1 MFAKVLHDLNVIRYK
16 PSEQLFTRHCGRN
29 KIKYSIGFDSFDT
42 MEPVYIIHSTQEKTP
57 KMAQESRTQVQ
68 LSQKFSSAEQDD
80 WSANRSTL
88 ISQRIRNNWLIV
100 DRCRNEKTKVCSSSR
115 HEDSLQILIKK
126 ENIYD
131 HPYLKNIEY
140 LNPNKKLTKS
150 EKVNKIRITNDGQ
163 VTIRLQCSQN
173 HLQVWLLEQLRL

>member
-1 MFAKVLHDLNVIRYK
+1 
-16 PSEQLFTRHCGRN
+16 
-29 KIKYSIGFDSFDT
+29 
-42 MEPVYIIHSTQEKTP
+42 
-57 KMAQESRTQVQ
+57 MAQESRTQVQ
-68 LSQKFSSAEQDD
+68 LSLKTSSAEQDD
-80 WSANRSTL
+80 QSANRLTST
-88 ISQRIRNNWLIV
+88 SQQMRNNSLMV
-100 DRCRNEKTKVCSSSR
+100 GRCRSKKNKVSSSSR

-131 HPYLKNIEY
+131 HPYLKKIEY

-173 HLQVWLLEQLRL
+173 HLQVWLFEQLWL